1 MSSNSAYAPPYS
13 VNQISMPYI
22 KRHAVKRVK
31 AAKDACNNELQK
43 VIHSITLYFEER
55 LGERER
61 EEAEEQ
67 YHKAQ
72 LHQQQMRELHL
83 QHEREHQQRQQQQWQ
98 QQQWQHEQQPTA
110 PHHHEASATVAELFA
125 AIQELNTV
133 NRDLDKPNRDHFEGE
148 EQGSAPLSRS
158 NSIRTEPV
166 VFSRSHSRQGEYAI
180 PFVFPLNILPFPSA
194 SNSSSPLRKQVALPS
209 AKLPISHSSPVPI
222 PGDTSP
228 RSKSST
234 QSVPPSSWAGSH
246 STPASTPASRR
257 LSRAVHGHMVPPAP
271 SAHSTQSSRSTSRSR
286 SPMPF
291 STAQNTPLLSE
302 PIPRG
307 ESSSSP
313 KNPNGRLSR
322 HFDGTDAPV
331 DPFMST
337 LHDLIAVCTD
347 IMEMSSSAL
356 TSRPGMGSDLVRK
369 VQEVG
374 RAWEDNLDWHGRTWY
389 VTVLLAVA
397 SLSRVVEWFEAERQ
411 FWNFEDKDDEEAE
424 PLQFV
429 LRPENEEE
437 NGTETVLLSPTA
449 TKFEDENPLRL
460 TRPEIVE
467 RRSRDERVPQK
478 DLRGPAL
485 GLSQQSLQLQRK
497 EDRVEPSQ
505 VVGETR
511 RAQDA
516 EDLRLMADKA
526 KTSNILMEL
535 NLDGEHFL
543 YINRTWFDV
552 IGSVIRLQFGYVVAD
567 FDFLTAPILI
577 PS

>member
-1 MSSNSAYAPPYS
+1 MSSASAYAPPFS
-13 VNQISMPYI
+13 MNQISMPYI

-43 VIHSITLYFEER
+43 VIHAITLYFEER

-83 QHEREHQQRQQQQWQ
+83 QQEREHHQRQQQQQ
-98 QQQWQHEQQPTA
+98 QHEHQQHEQQPLA
-110 PHHHEASATVAELFA
+110 AHHPEASATVAELYA
-125 AIQELNTV
+125 AIQELNKV
-133 NRDLDKPNRDHFEGE
+133 NRELDRPNRDHFEAE
-148 EQGSAPLSRS
+148 QQGSTALSRS

-166 VFSRSHSRQGEYAI
+166 VFSRSHSRQGEYA
-180 PFVFPLNILPFPSA
+180 FPMSFAKRTNLTSA
-194 SNSSSPLRKQVALPS
+194 SASSSPLRKHVALPP
-209 AKLPISHSSPVPI
+209 AKLPVSPVTI

-228 RSKSST
+228 RSKPST
-234 QSVPPSSWAGSH
+234 QSVPPSSWAGQQSAPT
-246 STPASTPASRR
+246 STPVSRR
-257 LSRAVHGHMVPPAP
+257 LSRAVHSHMVPPAP
-271 SAHSTQSSRSTSRSR
+271 HSTHSSRSTSRSR

-291 STAQNTPLLSE
+291 STAQNTPSVSE

-313 KNPNGRLSR
+313 RNPNVRLSR
-322 HFDGTDAPV
+322 HLDSLDAPV

-337 LHDLIAVCTD
+337 LHDLIAACTD

-369 VQEVG
+369 VQDVG
-374 RAWEDNLDWHGRTWY
+374 RAWEENPDWHGRTWY

-411 FWNFEDKDDEEAE
+411 FWNFEDKDDEEVE

-429 LRPENEEE
+429 LRPEYEDE
-437 NGTETVLLSPTA
+437 NGTETVPQSPTTTT
-449 TKFEDENPLRL
+449 TKLEDDNPLRF

-478 DLRGPAL
+478 DLRGPSL
-485 GLSQQSLQLQRK
+485 GHPPEPQEPQQQQQQQRK
-497 EDRVEPSQ
+497 EECTEPVAESK
-505 VVGETR
+505 

-516 EDLRLMADKA
+516 EDLRLKADKA

-552 IGSVIRLQFGYVVAD
+552 IGSALPLYLNTCTDFG
-567 FDFLTAPILI
+567 FLTALILI
-577 PS
+577 PL

>member
-1 MSSNSAYAPPYS
+1 
-13 VNQISMPYI
+13 MPYI

-72 LHQQQMRELHL
+72 LHQQQMREMQL
-83 QHEREHQQRQQQQWQ
+83 QQEREHQQRQHQQP
-98 QQQWQHEQQPTA
+98 HEQHPAATHY
-110 PHHHEASATVAELFA
+110 PEASATVAELYA
-125 AIQELNTV
+125 AIQELNKV
-133 NRDLDKPNRDHFEGE
+133 HRDLDKPIRDPFEAE
-148 EQGSAPLSRS
+148 ERGSTTLSRS
-158 NSIRTEPV
+158 NSIRTEAV
-166 VFSRSHSRQGEYAI
+166 SFSRSHSRQREL
-180 PFVFPLNILPFPSA
+180 FVLSGVQTTYILTLPSA
-194 SNSSSPLRKQVALPS
+194 STSTSPLRKHVTLPP

-228 RSKSST
+228 RSKPSA
-234 QSVPPSSWAGSH
+234 QSGPPSSWTGQQSI
-246 STPASTPASRR
+246 PASRR
-257 LSRAVHGHMVPPAP
+257 LSRTVHGHMVPPAP
-271 SAHSTQSSRSTSRSR
+271 HSTQSSRSTSRSR

-291 STAQNTPLLSE
+291 STAQHTPSSE

-313 KNPNGRLSR
+313 KNPSARTSR
-322 HFDGTDAPV
+322 HLDSTDAPV

-337 LHDLIAVCTD
+337 LHDLIAVSTD

-369 VQEVG
+369 VQDVG
-374 RAWEDNLDWHGRTWY
+374 RAWEENPDWHGRTWY

-411 FWNFEDKDDEEAE
+411 FWNFEDRDDEEVE

-429 LRPENEEE
+429 LRPEYEGEKGDRD
-437 NGTETVLLSPTA
+437 GTETVLRSPATA
-449 TKFEDENPLRL
+449 KFEDDNPLRL

-478 DLRGPAL
+478 DLRGPSL
-485 GLSQQSLQLQRK
+485 GHPPEPQQPQLLLLK
-497 EDRVEPSQ
+497 EERMEPSH
-505 VVGETR
+505 VVAESK

-516 EDLRLMADKA
+516 EDLRLKADKA

-543 YINRTWFDV
+543 YINRTWFDI
-552 IGSVIRLQFGYVVAD
+552 IGLVAPPHKDLVVD
-567 FDFLTAPILI
+567 F
-577 PS
+577 

>member
-1 MSSNSAYAPPYS
+1 MSSTSAYAPPLS

-83 QHEREHQQRQQQQWQ
+83 QQEREHQQRQQQQQ
-98 QQQWQHEQQPTA
+98 QQQQQHEQQPTA
-110 PHHHEASATVAELFA
+110 PHHPEANVTVAELYA
-125 AIQELNTV
+125 AIQELNKV

-158 NSIRTEPV
+158 NSVRTEPV
-166 VFSRSHSRQGEYAI
+166 VFSHSHSRQGEYAI
-180 PFVFPLNILPFPSA
+180 TFVHPLTILTLPSA
-194 SNSSSPLRKQVALPS
+194 SNSSSPLRKQVTLPP
-209 AKLPISHSSPVPI
+209 AKMPISHSSPVPI

-234 QSVPPSSWAGSH
+234 HSVPPSSWAGPH

-257 LSRAVHGHMVPPAP
+257 LSRAVHSHMVPPAP
-271 SAHSTQSSRSTSRSR
+271 HSTQSSRSTSRSR

-291 STAQNTPLLSE
+291 STAQNTPSLSE

-307 ESSSSP
+307 ELSSSP

-337 LHDLIAVCTD
+337 LHDLIAVSTD
-347 IMEMSSSAL
+347 IIEMSSSTL

-411 FWNFEDKDDEEAE
+411 FWNFEDKDDEEVE

-429 LRPENEEE
+429 LRPEYEEE
-437 NGTETVLLSPTA
+437 NGTEKLLSPTA
-449 TKFEDENPLRL
+449 TKFEEDNPLRL

-485 GLSQQSLQLQRK
+485 GLSQQLLQQQQRK
-497 EDRVEPSQ
+497 EECVEPSQ
-505 VVGETR
+505 VVAETK

-552 IGSVIRLQFGYVVAD
+552 IGSVVPLHFRYMVAD
-567 FDFLTAPILI
+567 LDFLTAPILI
-577 PS
+577 PL

>member
-1 MSSNSAYAPPYS
+1 
-13 VNQISMPYI
+13 MPYI

-83 QHEREHQQRQQQQWQ
+83 QQERGYQQRQQQQQ
-98 QQQWQHEQQPTA
+98 QQQQQHEQQPIA
-110 PHHHEASATVAELFA
+110 PHHPEASANVAELYA
-125 AIQELNTV
+125 AIQELNKV

-148 EQGSAPLSRS
+148 EPGSAPLSRS
-158 NSIRTEPV
+158 NSVRTEPV
-166 VFSRSHSRQGEYAI
+166 VFSHSRQREYAI
-180 PFVFPLNILPFPSA
+180 PFVLPLNILTLPSA
-194 SNSSSPLRKQVALPS
+194 SNSSSPLRKQLTLPP
-209 AKLPISHSSPVPI
+209 AKLSISHSSPVPI

-234 QSVPPSSWAGSH
+234 QSVPPSSWAGSQ

-257 LSRAVHGHMVPPAP
+257 LSRAVHSHMVPPA
-271 SAHSTQSSRSTSRSR
+271 SHSTQSSRSTSRSR

-291 STAQNTPLLSE
+291 STAQNTPSLSE

-307 ESSSSP
+307 ESTSSP
-313 KNPNGRLSR
+313 RNPNGRLSR
-322 HFDGTDAPV
+322 HLDSTDAPV
-331 DPFMST
+331 VDPFMTT

-347 IMEMSSSAL
+347 IIEMSSSAL

-411 FWNFEDKDDEEAE
+411 FWNFEDKDDEEVE

-429 LRPENEEE
+429 LRPEYEEE
-437 NGTETVLLSPTA
+437 NGTETALRSPAA
-449 TKFEDENPLRL
+449 TKFEDDNLLRL
-460 TRPEIVE
+460 TRPQVVE
-467 RRSRDERVPQK
+467 RLSRDERVPQK
-478 DLRGPAL
+478 DLRGPSL
-485 GLSQQSLQLQRK
+485 GLLQQPQQQQQQQRK
-497 EDRVEPSQ
+497 EERVEPSQ
-505 VVGETR
+505 VVVETK

-516 EDLRLMADKA
+516 EDLRLKADKA

-552 IGSVIRLQFGYVVAD
+552 IGSVVPLHFRYLVLTLISLQ
-567 FDFLTAPILI
+567 LQ
-577 PS
+577 S